1 MTQTFDIKRFGLC
14 LKYRLFD
21 PMIIRYTLVAL
32 AMLAPMIVASIGIG
46 TITMAGLMG
55 CGIPMFFGIA
65 MMIPSKIMDTLL
77 PATAGEKFWSF
88 VVVSSTITCLFFGL
102 VMLTGAL
109 FINGSNQSQLPDMA
123 VWRLWLSGYAGC
135 AAIVLIGNLR
145 WMTPNL
151 AMIAIIPS
159 FVLVGANFMPSLLS
173 SGAVWTITL
182 LAITVA
188 LWMGAYAVYKR
199 RQVNNG

>member
-1 MTQTFDIKRFGLC
+1 MNQTFNIKRFGLC

-21 PMIIRYTLVAL
+21 PITLRYTLIAL
-32 AMLAPMIVASIGIG
+32 AMLAPMIVVSVTLG
-46 TITMAGLMG
+46 TMTMAGLMG

-65 MMIPSKIMDTLL
+65 MMSNKIMDTLL
-77 PATAGEKFWSF
+77 PATAGEKFWSM
-88 VVVSSTITCLFFGL
+88 VVVSVTIIGLFFGL

-109 FINGSNQSQLPDMA
+109 FVDNSNPIELPKIA

-135 AAIVLIGNLR
+135 AALVLIGNLR
-145 WMTPNL
+145 WMTMNL
-151 AMIAIIPS
+151 AIIAMIPGFA
-159 FVLVGANFMPSLLS
+159 LVGVNFMPSLLS
-173 SGAVWTITL
+173 SGVAWTITL

-188 LWMGAYAVYKR
+188 LWIGAYAVYKR

>member
-21 PMIIRYTLVAL
+21 PITLRYTLIAL
-32 AMLAPMIVASIGIG
+32 AMLAPMIVVSVTLG
-46 TITMAGLMG
+46 TMAMAGLMG

-65 MMIPSKIMDTLL
+65 MMSNKIMDTLL
-77 PATAGEKFWSF
+77 PATAGEKFWSM
-88 VVVSSTITCLFFGL
+88 VVVSVTIIGLFFGL

-109 FINGSNQSQLPDMA
+109 FVDNSNQIELPKIA

-135 AAIVLIGNLR
+135 AALVLIGNLR
-145 WMTPNL
+145 WMTMNL
-151 AMIAIIPS
+151 AVIAIIPG
-159 FVLVGANFMPSLLS
+159 FALVGVNFMPSLLS
-173 SGAVWTITL
+173 SGVAWTITL
-182 LAITVA
+182 LAVTVA
-188 LWMGAYAVYKR
+188 LWIGAYAVYKR